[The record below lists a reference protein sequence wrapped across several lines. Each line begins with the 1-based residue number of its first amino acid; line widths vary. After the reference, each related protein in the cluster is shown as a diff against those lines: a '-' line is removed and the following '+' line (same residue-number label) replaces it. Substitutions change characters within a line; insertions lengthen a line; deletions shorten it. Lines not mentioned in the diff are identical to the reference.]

1 MKRSIHE
8 RSREGESDIG
18 RPAVGECERDPAA
31 AAAVNESNATA
42 EDAGDATADGTSSAT
57 PDDHGAAMADDADNA
72 TAGIADN
79 ATAKDRGAAT
89 EEDRRAASAEGPTA
103 ASADDHGAARAD
115 DTGAATA
122 DDTDATTDDALTAT
136 VDRTGRRRLLSW
148 AWKLPLA
155 GLLATVLLVL
165 PFRWIAPPTSAF
177 IELYGGSEARSAYAW
192 VDWDD
197 ISPNLALAVIASE
210 DQRFPTHHGVDLG
223 AIRAAI
229 EEESG
234 RGASTISQQVAK
246 NLYLWAG
253 RSWIRKGLEAY
264 LTLWIEALWPKKR
277 ILEVYLNVA
286 QFGPTT
292 YGVGAASG
300 QFFRVPPS
308 ELTERNAAL
317 LAVVL
322 PSPRRMSPA
331 RPSAYM
337 EERAA
342 WVQQQMR
349 MLGGTAYLRL
359 LD

>member
-1 MKRSIHE
+1 MEDSPHE
-8 RSREGESDIG
+8 RSKDPESDDGDG
-18 RPAVGECERDPAA
+18 RD
-31 AAAVNESNATA
+31 
-42 EDAGDATADGTSSAT
+42 AT
-57 PDDHGAAMADDADNA
+57 PDSPEAESGRPSDARRWLLWIGRAFLAAI
-72 TAGIADN
+72 GI
-79 ATAKDRGAAT
+79 
-89 EEDRRAASAEGPTA
+89 
-103 ASADDHGAARAD
+103 
-115 DTGAATA
+115 
-122 DDTDATTDDALTAT
+122 T
-136 VDRTGRRRLLSW
+136 V
-148 AWKLPLA
+148 
-155 GLLATVLLVL
+155 VLIL
-165 PFRWIAPPTSAF
+165 PFRWIPPPTTAF
-177 IELYGGSEARSAYAW
+177 IELYGGSEARKGYSW

-210 DQRFPTHHGVDLG
+210 DQRFPAHHGIDLEAVG
-223 AIRAAI
+223 EALS
-229 EEESG
+229 EETG

-253 RSWIRKGLEAY
+253 RSWVRKGLEAY

-292 YGVGAASG
+292 FGVGAASG
-300 QFFRVPPS
+300 EFFGIAPS
-308 ELTERNAAL
+308 RLTTRQAAL

>member
-136 VDRTGRRRLLSW
+136 VDRTGRRRLLS
-148 AWKLPLA
+148 
-155 GLLATVLLVL
+155 
-165 PFRWIAPPTSAF
+165 F